1 MPRTRRTGKEA
12 LHVRVLPNMQDLS
25 TRAKRKA
32 ELLRDNDYSTHWEGC
47 DKSHRR
53 CAELKLIAELDAADD
68 DLTLADED
76 ESC

>member
-1 MPRTRRTGKEA
+1 MPRTRRTGNEA
-12 LHVRVLPNMQDLS
+12 LHARVLPSMQDLNS
-25 TRAKRKA
+25 RAKRKV
-32 ELLRDNDYSTHWEGC
+32 ELLRDTDMSTHWDGC